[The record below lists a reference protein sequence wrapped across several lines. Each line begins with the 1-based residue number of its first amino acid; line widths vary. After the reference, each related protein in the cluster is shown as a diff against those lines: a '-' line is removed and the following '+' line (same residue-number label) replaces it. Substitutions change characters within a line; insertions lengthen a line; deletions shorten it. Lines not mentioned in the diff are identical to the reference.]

1 MSTYSTAFSLYFLE
15 RSVCL
20 KLKCHTTF
28 LGRAA
33 AYNLQHRYSK
43 DDIKKV
49 DKRVL
54 ADAYYKYTL
63 FCFKKRYSMPL
74 TMNIDVSSTL
84 NDELTQLQDA
94 FTARAASHQCSIE
107 GCKTCIVV
115 DGHMK
120 AHRKICLKNGCI
132 EDPKYQSKYCDEHS
146 KDVPLRKVVGEQ
158 QVLTNKDEFHISEVL
173 RRVTKKNKRLYE
185 VKWKGYEDTTLEPR
199 ENIPRVLIELFE
211 KHGDSS
217 ITTTIKNH
225 FDKSGI
231 QYVTLGVEG
240 HDDMILPAC
249 SLQIDE
255 NAFLIPCLL
264 YTSPRPRDS

>member
-1 MSTYSTAFSLYFLE
+1 M
-15 RSVCL
+15 
-20 KLKCHTTF
+20 
-28 LGRAA
+28 
-33 AYNLQHRYSK
+33 
-43 DDIKKV
+43 
-49 DKRVL
+49 
-54 ADAYYKYTL
+54 
-63 FCFKKRYSMPL
+63 
-74 TMNIDVSSTL
+74 
-84 NDELTQLQDA
+84 
-94 FTARAASHQCSIE
+94 
-107 GCKTCIVV
+107 
-115 DGHMK
+115 
-120 AHRKICLKNGCI
+120 LKNGCI

-225 FDKSGI
+225 FDKSGT

-240 HDDMILPAC
+240 HEDMILPAC

-255 NAFLIPCLL
+255 NALDLGNRAYYVNKTIE
-264 YTSPRPRDS
+264 TSEVSIVVIKYRNFDFYPSAKRGVLSS